1 MNKKVASVFILAA
14 GTALIW
20 GAAWA
25 AFQAIDPAG
34 DKAAEEFLAAAE
46 ISGAERLTG
55 ATAVTNPYKL
65 TLEKD
70 GVRRLAL
77 WKDVDKAEQG
87 RPDRWQYEVA
97 AYRIDRMLDLRMVPA
112 TVERRYKEV
121 RGSIQDWVESKMSL
135 NTKNDKKVPV
145 PPRYVFGW
153 NRCTYLQRAFDNLI
167 GNEDRHGNN
176 ILIREDWKIYL
187 IDHSRSFRTGK
198 KFTEG
203 LIYTEKHREGPK
215 PMKEL
220 PRAFVEKLKGLT
232 AESVKAAVGEYLED
246 AEIAALLKR
255 RDLILAEVDRLIKL
269 NGEEATLY

>member
-1 MNKKVASVFILAA
+1 MHKNTVFVIAAWTVLIL
-14 GTALIW
+14 

-25 AFQAIDPAG
+25 ASQAIDPAG
-34 DKAAEEFLAAAE
+34 DKAAEEYLAAAE
-46 ISGAERLTG
+46 VKGAEQLTG
-55 ATAVTNPYKL
+55 PSAVTNPYKL

-70 GVRRLAL
+70 GVRKFAL
-77 WKDVDKAEQG
+77 WKDIDKAERG
-87 RPDRWQYEVA
+87 RPDRWQYEIA
-97 AYRIDRMLDLRMVPA
+97 AYRIDRLIGLAMVPA
-112 TVERRYKEV
+112 TIERRYKEV
-121 RGSIQDWVESKMSL
+121 RGSMQDWAESRMTL
-135 NTKNDKKVPV
+135 NVKNDKKIPV
-145 PPRYVFGW
+145 PPRFVFGW
-153 NRCTYLQRAFDNLI
+153 NRSTYLQRAFDNLI

-176 ILIREDWKIYL
+176 LLIRDDWKIIL

-198 KFTEG
+198 RFTDE

-232 AESVKAAVGEYLED
+232 AETVKAAVGEYLDE

-255 RDLILAEVDRLIKL
+255 RDLILAEMDRLVKL